1 MDEQL
6 EILYRD
12 EWLVAVNKPAG
23 LLVHRS
29 WIDKDETRFAMQ
41 LVRDQIGQYV
51 YPVHRLDKPTS
62 GVLLFALDPETA
74 RKVGETFEAG
84 EVRKEYLAVVRG
96 YTEELGRIDYPL
108 KEIHDK
114 MTDAKARKDKE
125 AQEAITDYERL
136 ATVELPLPVGRYA
149 TARYSLVRLRP
160 ETGRKHQLRRHMKHL
175 LHPIVGDT
183 KYGRTEHNNLFREY
197 FGCHRLLL
205 ASTMMELPHPVT
217 GEPLRITAS
226 PGEAFEALLRRF
238 GWPVEPVTGNSDVPG
253 TAPAVCSR

>member
-1 MDEQL
+1 MDERL

-12 EWLVAVNKPAG
+12 EWLVAVNKPSG

-29 WIDKDETRFAMQ
+29 WIDKDETRFALQM
-41 LVRDQIGQYV
+41 VRDQIGQYV

-74 RKVGETFEAG
+74 KRVGEAFEAG
-84 EVRKEYLAVVRG
+84 EVHKEYLAVVRG
-96 YTEELGRIDYPL
+96 YTDDAGTIDYPL
-108 KEIHDK
+108 KEILDK
-114 MTDAKARKDKE
+114 MTDAKARQDKE
-125 AQEAITDYERL
+125 AQEAVTAYERL
-136 ATVELPLPVGRYA
+136 CTVELPIPVSRYA

-183 KYGRTEHNNLFREY
+183 KYGRTEHNNLFREQ

-205 ASTMMELPHPVT
+205 ASTKLELPHPKS
-217 GEPLRITAS
+217 GEPLCITAS
-226 PGEAFEALLRRF
+226 PGENFEAVLRRF
-238 GWPVEPVTGNSDVPG
+238 GWQAE
-253 TAPAVCSR
+253 